1 MKDSEKFVITHGA
14 ALDNA
19 VNVMHQMLRD
29 NGWLK
34 IECKAGN
41 RTLSQNAL
49 YWVWMTEIA
58 NFINEKNG
66 ADFTKDEIH
75 VRMKH
80 EFLGYD
86 DPKKIGSA
94 QIPSQLKSTERL
106 SKTDMFTYML
116 NIDTYWANVGLML
129 SRPDDSV
136 YAQLKR
142 KNEGYE

>member
-1 MKDSEKFVITHGA
+1 MKDSEKFVITHGT
-14 ALDNA
+14 ALDLA
-19 VNVMHQMLRD
+19 VNVMHRMLRE

-58 NFINEKNG
+58 DFINEKNG
-66 ADFTKDEIH
+66 TDFTKDELHI
-75 VRMKH
+75 RMKH

-86 DPKKIGSA
+86 DPKTIGTV

-116 NIDTYWANVGLML
+116 TIDTHWANLGLML
-129 SRPDDSV
+129 SRPEDSV

-142 KNEGYE
+142 KNEGHE